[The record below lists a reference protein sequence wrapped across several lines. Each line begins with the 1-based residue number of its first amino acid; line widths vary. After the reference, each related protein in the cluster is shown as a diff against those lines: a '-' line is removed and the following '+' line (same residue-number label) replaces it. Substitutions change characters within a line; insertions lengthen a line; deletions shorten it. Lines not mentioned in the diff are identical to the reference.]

1 MNKKGFTLVELL
13 AVIAILAILVII
25 ALPNVIEMFNR
36 AKKELFLTEAKNV
49 YREVAK
55 KYTTES
61 MRGNNATTI
70 SNDTNSLQ
78 LSTSSLVYIAKL
90 TNKGKIN
97 HFQVSNGE
105 FCISGKF
112 DSTNELT
119 IDKITDGE
127 CEKINDNPIDVP
139 TPDPVYCTFD
149 GELKQGA
156 EYVNGQYTYRYK
168 QTGVSATTT
177 APYWINMSID
187 GWGVQLTDR
196 VSTNPVT
203 SKLCTYIN
211 DKPIVSMSH
220 MFYKSNAASLDLSS
234 FDTSNVTNMS
244 SMFADSKATILNV
257 SNFVTSNVTD
267 MGGMFSGSN
276 ATSIDVSNFD
286 TSKVADMYNMFYGS
300 NASLLDLS
308 NFNTSNVTDMS
319 GMFFINQATTI
330 NLSGFDTSK
339 VTNMNAMFYGS
350 NATTIKGLES
360 FDTSNVTDMNNMFAH
375 MRNIQ
380 KIDVSN
386 FDTSNV
392 TSMRAMFS
400 ENRSTVINGLENFNT
415 SKVTDMQY
423 MFFYSGVS
431 TLDLSSFDTSNVTDM
446 YKMFSEAF
454 SLKTIYVSNKF
465 STVSVT
471 DSTDMFLKATKL
483 VGGSGTTYNSSNVDK
498 TYARIDGGTSSPGY
512 FTSK

>member
-1 MNKKGFTLVELL
+1 MKKKGFTLVELL
-13 AVIAILAILVII
+13 AVIAILAILVIL

-156 EYVNGQYTYRYK
+156 EYVNGQYTYRYM
-168 QTGVSATTT
+168 QEGFEIGDSDGNEWGNI
-177 APYWINMSID
+177 PDLYD
-187 GWGVQLTDR
+187 GWGVQLTDKT
-196 VSTNPVT
+196 STDPVT

-211 DKPIVSMSH
+211 DKPVVSMSH
-220 MFYKSNAASLDLSS
+220 MFQYSNAVTIDLND
-234 FDTSNVTNMS
+234 FNTDEVTNM
-244 SMFADSKATILNV
+244 FA
-257 SNFVTSNVTD
+257 
-267 MGGMFSGSN
+267 MFSN
-276 ATSIDVSNFD
+276 
-286 TSKVADMYNMFYGS
+286 SKVVT
-300 NASLLDLS
+300 LDLS
-308 NFNTSNVTDMS
+308 NFNTSKVKDM
-319 GMFFINQATTI
+319 GW
-330 NLSGFDTSK
+330 
-339 VTNMNAMFYGS
+339 MFYG
-350 NATTIKGLES
+350 T
-360 FDTSNVTDMNNMFAH
+360 
-375 MRNIQ
+375 NI
-380 KIDVSN
+380 
-386 FDTSNV
+386 
-392 TSMRAMFS
+392 A
-400 ENRSTVINGLENFNT
+400 
-415 SKVTDMQY
+415 
-423 MFFYSGVS
+423 
-431 TLDLSSFDTSNVTDM
+431 TLDLSSFDTSNVEYMHEMFAYSKVETIKELEKFNTSKVLWMRGMFLNTKVTTLDLSNFDTSNVTDM
-446 YKMFSEAF
+446 SKMFANSNTTSIKGLNNFNTSKVKNMSLMFSGTNIATLDLSNFDTSNVTDMRNMFAF
-454 SLKTIYVSNKF
+454 SQIESLDLSNFDTSNVKNMRYLFRNSSNLKTVYAGNKF
-465 STVSVT
+465 STASVT
-471 DSTDMFLKATKL
+471 DSSDMFLGTTKL

-498 TYARIDGGTSSPGY
+498 TYARIDGGEDSPGY
-512 FTSK
+512 FTEK